1 MVPTERGYPQ
11 KWHLDDPRAVFMGS
25 KDTMIRIV
33 LHGLT
38 GPIKGKKYPTD
49 MPAMGANNDEWVA
62 SVLSY
67 LRYELGVPQQYA
79 NMIPPK
85 FLSQILVSPDEIKK
99 VREATAGRNKPWT
112 KEELGKGK

>member
-1 MVPTERGYPQ
+1 
-11 KWHLDDPRAVFMGS
+11 
-25 KDTMIRIV
+25 
-33 LHGLT
+33 
-38 GPIKGKKYPTD
+38 
-49 MPAMGANNDEWVA
+49 MPAMGSNNDEWVA

-85 FLSQILVSPDEIKK
+85 FLPQILVSPDEIKK

-112 KEELGKGK
+112 KRRIGKRKKIVKAQGTSYKLQGTRTKIQEPNKL